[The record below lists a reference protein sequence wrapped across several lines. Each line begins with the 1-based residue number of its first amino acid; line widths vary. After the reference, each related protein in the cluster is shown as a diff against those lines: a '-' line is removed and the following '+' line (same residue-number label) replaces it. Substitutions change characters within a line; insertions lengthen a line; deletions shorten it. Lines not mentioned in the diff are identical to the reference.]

1 MSESRLLSSAR
12 GLIALACV
20 TGFLVSSCRAAG
32 EASVGRVTL
41 RFGEGETCTALGRGA
56 HADTWVSQG
65 FPNSTNALSGEPAG
79 TATYLYYR
87 YVSGL
92 NDVLMRF
99 ELGAI
104 PPGSRIIKA
113 TLRLFR
119 DYTYNPESTAGL
131 RGFSQPIF
139 AVTDPDG
146 TGGWTETEATWN
158 SKRSGVPWKAGG
170 TIVDALGP
178 QIGSVYIKNWLSGS
192 YARQDWY
199 DADLTAAVQG
209 WVDNPSSNLGFVIRN
224 NPYFNRTFRSKENPD
239 ASLRPYLEVT
249 FEGEPETLPP
259 APTDVA
265 ATYHAGQTF
274 ITWREAVTGRDE
286 TSYRVYRSTSP
297 ITSANLHEAEM
308 LDEVYQGS
316 SYLSDSVFGDPGYI
330 KQPQLAPAGVTLALD
345 SGLLVYTVERD
356 GTAYYAV
363 TTVVEGQENR
373 LITPGQ
379 NATVAP
385 TEERVA
391 EIEPYRVN
399 EQPGYYVGYAFFLGR
414 KTPWNPSDEYGLD
427 NRVGAPFLFS
437 VTTPYN
443 RTGAKAYPLTIYL
456 HATNRSY
463 FGSEEGVDNARGDT
477 GYCLGIQDTTRVIV
491 RNAAGELLDL
501 GPYLETSGY
510 GYSKYRGWNSNY
522 TPTSIVS
529 GFRKSL
535 APTRPWNEG
544 RSVMY
549 TEKAIRFV
557 TEWMLRHSKWFLG
570 GGDYGSELDP
580 GRVYVTGGSM
590 GGSGALHL
598 AVHQADL
605 VAAVNV
611 FKGRP
616 TALSEVFPSDNSET
630 LGSVGENI
638 PLPDGTPVYAYLDLA
653 SWISSHPGANIP
665 PIRMVNG
672 KNDTVVPWP
681 DKPPFYAAALGDKV
695 SLTAYWDQS
704 EHVWDQTWQ
713 FKEFINERL
722 FWSSQSSPGFN
733 IFSFRKNRAFLA
745 FSNCPLDQN
754 PGPGPP
760 AEGDP
765 IGGMNRYQWWDT
777 GAVIDTTSLFEARVF
792 LMTQAP
798 VQQTTTSIAVRN
810 LQGLR
815 HEPGTRYV
823 WRNLTAD
830 GAEIQPP
837 ATTQADAHGRI
848 TIDGFIVSK
857 TGSRLVIT
865 PPTTFYRDADADG
878 WGDAAVTLEDVVAPE
893 GYVAVSGDCD
903 DNDPTT
909 HPQAVEVCDGKDNDC
924 DSAVDED
931 LALYIWY
938 RDVDGDGYGEEDFTQ
953 TCSSTPPLGYTA
965 APGDCEDVNPAIHPN
980 ADEICDGLDNDCD
993 GEVDEGLY
1001 AEDWV
1006 AVRPGYPN
1014 GWELTA
1020 TGSSSVSIGI
1030 GPGGRDALA
1039 MTIGSLG
1046 DGEAYAGT
1054 DAFDGALLARVFRLQ
1069 FDSFVTEGVA
1079 PRWPRL
1085 FIGVDRDGDDVR
1097 DDVLVYDPALQT
1109 GEEPGEASVWKTWNA
1124 FEGLWWSEASAAGMV
1139 PGRPGPLA
1147 AYIAAFPE
1155 ARIRGVSGESGIR
1168 LGTGEAG
1175 AAWGGFSCSIDT
1187 VCVGVGCAATVFNFQ
1202 PDPDTTPPV
1211 FRDVSLS
1218 PDTISPADGRMA
1230 PITLSYAVSDD
1241 RDASPSVLV
1250 SVSGGGPEDSEVVD
1264 PGRVRLR
1271 AAAGR
1276 DYMITLAARDAAGN
1290 VATVEMVVRVGPG
1303 TRTGPWGDVDA
1314 DGWVTTLDAELVRA
1328 SLMAPDTLSAALH
1341 DRIRRYGDVNGTI
1354 NRTETGNGVLDSQDV
1369 SRLVLMGSG
1378 IIDAGTCGPDTP
1390 GYGDID
1396 GDGAVT
1402 IADAVCASRARSG
1415 LLPGEVQA
1423 RALLRGV
1430 GDISP
1435 TLPYVTFGDGAIT
1448 DDDARVIEAR
1458 AGGTEPGA
1466 PAYPD
1471 YWPLHLPTN
1480 DHPETPAD
1488 ATTFFDKGPLQT
1500 WIGYS
1505 TAAVEE
1511 CDGLTITRVDGSDGS
1526 VAGVYK
1532 GIDGSIYVAY
1542 MEHPPTLGPRRFRF
1556 TSPFKLLDA
1565 RAARGDFD
1573 TWSGRTSSWAPDFG
1587 TKPMP
1592 YRVTILRRGD
1602 VHTPAAGP
1610 YPDATPH
1617 STWSATVSLRLDVGL
1632 LASRDSA
1639 IEMQQ
1644 AFFFDLAPGIG
1655 VVGRGQASL
1664 QGSAAPTLDRPCL
1677 EAASI
1682 TVRGRTY
1689 SATQP

>member
-1 MSESRLLSSAR
+1 
-12 GLIALACV
+12 
-20 TGFLVSSCRAAG
+20 
-32 EASVGRVTL
+32 
-41 RFGEGETCTALGRGA
+41 
-56 HADTWVSQG
+56 VSQG
-65 FPNSTNALSGEPAG
+65 FPDSANALSGERAG

-87 YVSGL
+87 YVSGF

-104 PPGSRIIKA
+104 PPGTRVLRA

-119 DYTYNPESTAGL
+119 DYTYNPDSQAGL
-131 RGFSQPIF
+131 RGFTQPIY
-139 AVTDPDG
+139 AVTDPDQ
-146 TGGWTETEATWN
+146 TGGWVETEATWN

-170 TIVDALGP
+170 TILDALGP
-178 QIGSVYIKNWLSGS
+178 QIGSVYIKNWISGS

-209 WVDNPSSNLGFVIRN
+209 WVDNPSTNLGFVIRN

-239 ASLRPYLEVT
+239 TTLRPYLEVT
-249 FEGEPETLPP
+249 FEGEPAAVPP
-259 APTDVA
+259 APTDVT

-274 ITWREAVTGRDE
+274 VTWRGAVTGRDE

-297 ITSANLHEAEM
+297 ITSESLNDAE
-308 LDEVYQGS
+308 LVDEVYQGS
-316 SYLSDSVFGDPGYI
+316 SYLSDSVYGDPSGI
-330 KQPQLAPAGVTLALD
+330 RQPQLAPAGVMLALD
-345 SGLLVYTVERD
+345 SGLLVYTVESD

-373 LITPGQ
+373 IITPGQ
-379 NATVAP
+379 NATVTP
-385 TEERVA
+385 TEEHVA

-414 KTPWNPSDEYGLD
+414 KTPWNPSDPWGLD

-456 HATNRSY
+456 HASNRSY

-491 RNAAGELLDL
+491 RNAVGELLDL
-501 GPYLETSGY
+501 GPYLETSAY

-522 TPTSIVS
+522 TPTSIVN

-535 APTRPWNEG
+535 VPTRPWNEG
-544 RSVMY
+544 RNVMY

-570 GGDYGSELDP
+570 GGDYGTELDP
-580 GRVYVTGGSM
+580 NRVYVTGGSM

-616 TALSEVFPSDNSET
+616 TAFSEVFPSDNSET
-630 LGSVGENI
+630 LGSIGENI

-653 SWISSHPGANIP
+653 SWISNHPGANIP

-681 DKPPFYAAALGDKV
+681 DKPPFYAAALADKL
-695 SLTAYWDQS
+695 SLTPYWDQS

-722 FWSSQSSPGFN
+722 FWSRQSSPGFN
-733 IFSFRKNRAFLA
+733 IFSFRKNRSFLA

-754 PGPGPP
+754 PGSGPP
-760 AEGDP
+760 SEGDP
-765 IGGMNRYQWWDT
+765 IGGMNRYQWWNTESVTDT
-777 GAVIDTTSLFEARVF
+777 PSLFEARVF
-792 LMTQAP
+792 LMDQAP
-798 VQQTTTSIAVRN
+798 VPQTTTTITVRN

-815 HEPGTRYV
+815 HEPGTRYL

-830 GAEIQPP
+830 GSDVQPP
-837 ATTQADAHGRI
+837 STTQADAFGRI
-848 TIDGFIVSK
+848 TVEGFVVSK

-878 WGDAAVTLEDVVAPE
+878 WGDAAVTVDDVVAPE

-903 DNDPTT
+903 DNDPTV
-909 HPQAVEVCDGKDNDC
+909 HPLAPELCDGRDNDC

-931 LALYIWY
+931 LPLHTWY
-938 RDVDGDGYGEEDFTQ
+938 RDTDGDGYGEEDLIQ
-953 TCSSTPPLGYTA
+953 TCSSAPPFGYA
-965 APGDCEDVNPAIHPN
+965 AVSGDCEDVNPAIHPN
-980 ADEICDGLDNDCD
+980 AEEICDGLDNDCD

-1001 AEDWV
+1001 VENLV
-1006 AVRPGYPN
+1006 AVQPHSPN
-1014 GWELTA
+1014 GWTLTA
-1020 TGSSSVSIGI
+1020 TGSSSVTIGV

-1039 MTIGSLG
+1039 MAIGSLG

-1054 DAFDGALLARVFRLQ
+1054 DAFDGGLLARLFRLQ
-1069 FDSFVTEGVA
+1069 FDAFVAEGA
-1079 PRWPRL
+1079 ASLAPRL
-1085 FIGVDRDGDDVR
+1085 FVGVDRDGDGAR

-1109 GEEPGEASVWKTWNA
+1109 GQGAGEASVWKTWNA
-1124 FEGLWWSEASAAGMV
+1124 FEGLWWSEASAAGLT
-1139 PGRPGPLA
+1139 PETPGPLA
-1147 AYIAAFPE
+1147 RYLAVYPE
-1155 ARIRGVSGESGIR
+1155 TRVRGGNGEWGIR
-1168 LGTGEAG
+1168 IGTGDPG
-1175 AAWGGFSCSIDT
+1175 ATWGGFSCAIDA
-1187 VCVGVGCAATVFNFQ
+1187 VCVGIGCTYTVFNFQ

-1211 FRDVSLS
+1211 LRDVALRPGS
-1218 PDTISPADGRMA
+1218 ISPADGRMA
-1230 PITLSYAVSDD
+1230 PLALTYTVTDD
-1241 RDASPSVLV
+1241 RDASPLV
-1250 SVSGGGPEDSEVVD
+1250 EVTVSGGEPGDCEVVD
-1264 PGRVRLR
+1264 PNRLRLR
-1271 AAAGR
+1271 AASGR
-1276 DYMITLAARDAAGN
+1276 LYVVTLKARDAAGN
-1290 VATVEMVVRVGPG
+1290 VATQDLTVRVGPG
-1303 TRTGPWGDVDA
+1303 ARTGPWGDVDA
-1314 DGWVTTLDAELVRA
+1314 DGWVTTRDAELVRTFVT
-1328 SLMAPDTLSAALH
+1328 APETLGEALR
-1341 DRIRRYGDVNGTI
+1341 DRIRRYGDVNAAVT
-1354 NRTETGNGVLDSQDV
+1354 RTEIGNGALDGQDV
-1369 SRLVLMGSG
+1369 ARLTLLGAG

-1396 GDGAVT
+1396 GDGVVT

-1415 LLPGEVQA
+1415 LLPAEVQE
-1423 RALLRGV
+1423 RAVQRGV
-1430 GDISP
+1430 GDVSP
-1435 TLPYVTFGDGAIT
+1435 TLPFTSFGDGAIT
-1448 DDDARVIEAR
+1448 EDDARVIEVR
-1458 AGGTEPGA
+1458 ADGADPGA
-1466 PAYPD
+1466 PAYAD
-1471 YWPLHLPTN
+1471 YWPLHLPTAR
-1480 DHPETPAD
+1480 HPETPTD
-1488 ATTFFDKGPLQT
+1488 AYTFFDKGPLQT
-1500 WIGYS
+1500 FIGY
-1505 TAAVEE
+1505 TTTAVEE
-1511 CDGLTITRVDGSDGS
+1511 TDGLTVTRVDGTDGS

-1573 TWSGRTSSWAPDFG
+1573 TWAGTTSSWAPDLG

-1602 VHTPAAGP
+1602 VYTPAAGP
-1610 YPDATPH
+1610 HPDGAPA
-1617 STWSATVSLRLDVGL
+1617 SAWSGTISLRLDVGL

-1639 IEMQQ
+1639 MEMQQ
-1644 AFFFDLAPGIG
+1644 AFFFDIAPGIG
-1655 VVGRGQASL
+1655 IVGRGQASL
-1664 QGSAAPTLDRPCL
+1664 QGASAPTLDRPCL
-1677 EAASI
+1677 EATSI

-1689 SATQP
+1689 SETQP